1 MWIGGSSSAALRR
14 VAAYGDGWLPQGTP
28 RSALYEQIQR
38 IRELR
43 HEFRNDAWLDIGTI
57 VEPMYIIESGRN
69 DPGWELPAGSL
80 IGHADQVAESL
91 RELVSMGVN
100 HLQVRFRSRSVQE
113 CIEQIQCFA
122 NSVAP
127 LLTA

>member
-1 MWIGGSSSAALRR
+1 M
-14 VAAYGDGWLPQGTP
+14 
-28 RSALYEQIQR
+28 
-38 IRELR
+38 R